1 MSPGARTALVLMGV
15 LALADAPAAVAGDV
29 TYKYRED
36 DGTVWFTDR
45 RPSGADLK
53 SYEFLGYRGRPPAS
67 SSCNITEPE
76 LEARAERIS
85 TPLQR
90 LAARFEV
97 DQELVHAIV
106 RVESCFDPRAV
117 SRVGA
122 QGLMQLMPA
131 TAAELGVTHPF
142 DILENLRGGIEYFG
156 RLQTRYEGDLRLAL
170 AAYNA
175 GPSAVARHGGI
186 PPYPETE
193 KYVRRVVSH
202 LEPDRGSDRAA
213 EH

>member
-1 MSPGARTALVLMGV
+1 MRRIALVL
-15 LALADAPAAVAGDV
+15 LAVAYATGAGAGDV

-45 RPSGADLK
+45 RPSGEDLRD
-53 SYEFLGYRGRPPAS
+53 YEFLGYRGRPPAQ
-67 SSCNITEPE
+67 SSCNVTQAE
-76 LEARAERIS
+76 LNQRAERIR

-90 LAARFEV
+90 MAQRYDV
-97 DQELVHAIV
+97 DQSLIHAMI

-131 TAAELGVTHPF
+131 TAKSLGVEHPF
-142 DILENLRGGIEYFG
+142 DILQNLRGGIEYFG
-156 RLQTRYEGDLRLAL
+156 RLQRRYEDDLHLAL

-175 GPSAVARHGGI
+175 GPSAVDRHDGV
-186 PPYPETE
+186 PPYPETQR
-193 KYVRRVVSH
+193 YITRVLGH
-202 LEPDRGSDRAA
+202 WKRPEDND
-213 EH
+213 